1 MNVTVR
7 EMVSGD
13 WDAVQRIYQ
22 DGIATGTA
30 TFQPEVPPFSE
41 WDRAHHPFCRLVA
54 VVSDMVIG
62 FAVLMP
68 VSARA
73 VYAGVAEVS
82 IYIAPEYT
90 RKGAG
95 TILLHALIAASEQ
108 HGIWML
114 QSGILSGNA
123 ASVRLHERCGFRL
136 VGYREKIG
144 CDRYG
149 TWRDVIFFERR
160 SRAVAWDDSCGNIIF
175 QKNSD

>member
-1 MNVTVR
+1 MDVTVR
-7 EMVSGD
+7 EMISGD

-22 DGIATGTA
+22 DGIDTGIA
-30 TFQPEVPPFSE
+30 TFQPEVPPFAE
-41 WDRAHHPFCRLVA
+41 WDRVHLPFCRLVA
-54 VVSDMVIG
+54 VASDIVIG

-82 IYIAPEYT
+82 IYIAPEYAG
-90 RKGAG
+90 KGAG
-95 TILLHALIAASEQ
+95 TILLNALIAASER

-114 QSGILSGNA
+114 QSGILSGNV
-123 ASVRLHERCGFRL
+123 ASVRLHEKCGFRL

-160 SRAVAWDDSCGNIIF
+160 SHAVAWEESAE
-175 QKNSD
+175 K